1 MAGLSSAVS
10 ETAVSRPADTARTR
24 SPGRLAW
31 GRFRRDRLAVAA
43 GAYVVLVLLAAALA
57 PLICRAIGVDTQR
70 HIELLSL
77 SNLGFPDG
85 RLGGASWAHPLGI
98 EPKTGRDLLA
108 LLLIGSRT
116 SLVIAFGATLVSV
129 ALGIVFGL
137 WAGYFGGWVD
147 TVISRSAEVLMAFP
161 VLLFSIALLAVLGN
175 LDRIGPLSGN
185 GLRMAILIF
194 VIGFF
199 SFPYTARLMRSQVL
213 SLRTRE
219 FVAAAKVMGATHR
232 RILVRELLP
241 NLTGPVIVVTS
252 LSVPTTILAEAGLS
266 FLGVGITPP
275 ATSWGQLLGAA
286 SRTFVV
292 DPAYMLFPG
301 VSMVA
306 TVLAFNLLGDGIR
319 DAFDP
324 KSRS

>member
-1 MAGLSSAVS
+1 MANPVA
-10 ETAVSRPADTARTR
+10 EAARTR
-24 SPGRLAW
+24 SPGRLALE
-31 GRFRRDRLAVAA
+31 RFRRDRIAVAA
-43 GAYVVLVLLAAALA
+43 GVYVVLVLLASVLA
-57 PLICRAIGVDTQR
+57 PLICRVLGIDTER
-70 HIELLSL
+70 HIGLLSL
-77 SNLGFPDG
+77 TNLGFPDG
-85 RLGGASWAHPLGI
+85 RLGGMSWDHPLGI

-108 LLLIGSRT
+108 LLLYGSRT
-116 SLVIAFGATLVSV
+116 SLIIAFGATLVSV
-129 ALGIVFGL
+129 ALGILFGL

-147 TVISRSAEVLMAFP
+147 TVISRSTEVLMAFP

-175 LDRIGPLSGN
+175 LDRVGFLAGN
-185 GLRMAILIF
+185 SLRTAILIF

-219 FVAAAKVMGATHR
+219 FVAAARVMGSSNR
-232 RILVRELLP
+232 RILRRELLP
-241 NLTGPVIVVTS
+241 NLTGPIIVVTS
-252 LSVPTTILAEAGLS
+252 LSIPATVLAEAGLS
-266 FLGVGITPP
+266 FLGVGIAPP

-301 VSMVA
+301 LSMVA

>member
-1 MAGLSSAVS
+1 MAGLSNAVA
-10 ETAVSRPADTARTR
+10 EVGRTVEAARTR

-43 GAYVVLVLLAAALA
+43 GVYVVLVLLASILA
-57 PLICRAIGVDTQR
+57 PVICRIVGIDTER

-77 SNLGFPDG
+77 TNLGFPEG
-85 RLGGASWAHPLGI
+85 RFGGMSWDHPLGI

-108 LLLIGSRT
+108 LLLYGSRT
-116 SLVIAFGATLVSV
+116 SLIIAFGATAVSV

-147 TVISRSAEVLMAFP
+147 TVISRSTEVLMAFP

-175 LDRIGPLSGN
+175 LDRVGFLSGN

-219 FVAAAKVMGATHR
+219 FVAAARVMGSTNR

-241 NLTGPVIVVTS
+241 NLTGPIIVVTS
-252 LSVPTTILAEAGLS
+252 LSIPTTILAEAGLS
-266 FLGVGITPP
+266 FLGVGIAPP

-301 VSMVA
+301 LSMVA
-306 TVLAFNLLGDGIR
+306 TVLAFNLLGDGVR

>member
-1 MAGLSSAVS
+1 M
-10 ETAVSRPADTARTR
+10 TAVTDAVAAANRTR
-24 SPGRLAW
+24 SPGLLALARL
-31 GRFRRDRLAVAA
+31 RRDRVSVAA
-43 GAYVVLVLLAAALA
+43 GVFVGIVLLASVFA
-57 PLICRAIGVDTQR
+57 PLICRVLGVDTER

-77 SNLGFPDG
+77 TNLGFPEG
-85 RLGGASWAHPLGI
+85 RFGGMSWDHPLGI

-108 LLLIGSRT
+108 LLLYGSRT
-116 SLVIAFGATLVSV
+116 SLLIAFGATAVSV
-129 ALGIVFGL
+129 LLGIVFGL

-147 TVISRSAEVLMAFP
+147 TVISRSTEVLMAFP
-161 VLLFSIALLAVLGN
+161 VFLFSIALLAVLGN
-175 LDRIGPLSGN
+175 LDRVWFLTGN

-219 FVAAAKVMGATHR
+219 FVAAARVMGSTNR

-241 NLTGPVIVVTS
+241 NLTGPIIVVTS
-252 LSVPTTILAEAGLS
+252 LSIPTTVLAEAGLS
-266 FLGVGITPP
+266 FLGVGISPP

-301 VSMVA
+301 LCMVA
-306 TVLAFNLLGDGIR
+306 TVLAFNVLGDGIR

-324 KSRS
+324 KSTKS